1 LSAERNRYRV
11 NKILFITFVIVLFG
25 GMLFGYSLIMTSAPV
40 AIAQAQAQVITA
52 RSDAE
57 ISQWY
62 AQAALADRTAARER
76 QTAYAPWY
84 LAIASIILAGLITV
98 AVIIFGAVSFEYN
111 RRRDYAQPER
121 IVLING
127 RYYRAFEEHGGRVIG
142 LEPISAPRGVL
153 ERVE

>member
-1 LSAERNRYRV
+1 MNGA
-11 NKILFITFVIVLFG
+11 KVLFTSFTVVFFVA
-25 GMLFGYSLIMTSAPV
+25 LFTGYSLIMTSAPV

-76 QTAYAPWY
+76 QTAYAPFV
-84 LAIASIILAGLITV
+84 LVIVTGAIMFVMILFIDV
-98 AVIIFGAVSFEYN
+98 FGAISFEHN
-111 RRRDYAQPER
+111 RRRDHAQPNR